1 MGRPYPDSMNPD
13 LRQDEDPS
21 LEASVDA
28 DERRAAERRVA
39 WYFGDLLDNVTAE
52 YPVARHRLV
61 GALAALDAAARAHE
75 DLVDDRGESIEYET
89 TPGRVVR
96 LPLQLW
102 DVFAETEDLK
112 EEELRAA
119 RAVHRRMAVALIGA
133 EPEAAAPSFV
143 LAAESPY

>member
-1 MGRPYPDSMNPD
+1 MNSD
-13 LRQDEDPS
+13 LREGEDRPV
-21 LEASVDA
+21 ETSVAD
-28 DERRAAERRVA
+28 DERRAAEHRVA

-61 GALAALDAAARAHE
+61 AVLAALDAAARAHE
-75 DLVDDRGESIEYET
+75 DLVDDRSESIGYET

-102 DVFAETEDLK
+102 DVFAETEDLE

-119 RAVHRRMAVALIGA
+119 RAVHRRMAVALAGA
-133 EPEAAAPSFV
+133 EPEPAAPSFV
-143 LAAESPY
+143 FAADAEF